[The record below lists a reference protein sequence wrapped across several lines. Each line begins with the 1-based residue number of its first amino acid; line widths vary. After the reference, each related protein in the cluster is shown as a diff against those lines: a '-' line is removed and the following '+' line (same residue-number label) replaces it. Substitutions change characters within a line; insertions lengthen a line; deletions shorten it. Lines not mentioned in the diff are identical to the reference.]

1 MAMQN
6 CFNRVG
12 LGTKIILTFVWL
24 AFNTGLARSEGVE
37 LKPLDLVLAQE
48 QSVNI
53 AYYALKRCVSAYAN
67 LQLISG
73 DAPGL
78 EEENEKVV
86 EAQAM
91 FLAYILE
98 EFAPKN
104 GISTT
109 RDAVLQSI
117 ENILDLYMENSD
129 DNYAATGNML
139 SDFLKADVRICNELL
154 GN

>member
-1 MAMQN
+1 MPMSIF
-6 CFNRVG
+6 FNRLG

-37 LKPLDLVLAQE
+37 FKPLDLVLAQE

-53 AYYALKRCVSAYAN
+53 LYYTLKRCVAAYAN
-67 LQLISG
+67 LQLIFG
-73 DAPGL
+73 DEPGL

-86 EAQAM
+86 ESQAKV
-91 FLAYILE
+91 LAYILG

-109 RDAVLQSI
+109 PDALVQSI
-117 ENILDLYMENSD
+117 ETILDLYMENTE

-154 GN
+154 SN